1 MRKTIWLY
9 GLLAAALIFAVRF
22 FEQRSL
28 TGQISFKAYAA
39 MVGVLFLALGVWV
52 GWKFFKSPPDVAAAP
67 ISSNFST
74 LQPSATTLTDRE
86 AEILAC
92 ISEGLSNRDI
102 AARLFVSENTVK
114 KHVQNI
120 FAKLEVGNRVHAL
133 AKARALGWI
142 V

>member
-28 TGQISFKAYAA
+28 TGHISFKVYAA
-39 MVGVLFLALGVWV
+39 MVGVLFLALGIFA
-52 GWKFFKSPPDVAAAP
+52 GWKFFKSPPAV
-67 ISSNFST
+67 ST
-74 LQPSATTLTDRE
+74 ATASILQPSATTLTDRE

-92 ISEGLSNRDI
+92 IAEGLSNRDI